1 MRQHGVFAEK
11 VKSGAGVEAV
21 KVMKMGGHLVIVG
34 SDKEAVQAAAS
45 EAAARGIKLLSGVE
59 LMGRKWAVTCE
70 DPAEGEKQQCVVIKV
85 GFQLMV
91 KGPTEQ
97 AVGQKVQEL
106 LRNGSKLVKP
116 PSEATGGGWVA
127 VCDEVDQV
135 HKW

>member
-1 MRQHGVFAEK
+1 
-11 VKSGAGVEAV
+11 VEAV

-45 EAAARGIKLLSGVE
+45 EAVARGIKLLSGVE

-70 DPAEGEKQQCVVIKV
+70 DPTESERQCLVIKV
-85 GFQLMV
+85 GLQLMI

-106 LRNGSKLVKP
+106 LRNGSKLVRS

-135 HKW
+135 EQVHRW

>member
-1 MRQHGVFAEK
+1 M
-11 VKSGAGVEAV
+11 EAV

-70 DPAEGEKQQCVVIKV
+70 DPAENEKQCVVIKV
-85 GFQLMV
+85 GLQLMV

-97 AVGQKVQEL
+97 AVEQKVQEL
-106 LRNGSKLVKP
+106 LRSGSKLVKP

-127 VCDEVDQV
+127 VCDEVEQV